1 MYALCAVEA
10 VAGIAL
16 MAIALIRFGGFR
28 RISRGNFGLG
38 SVLFFVGLMLL
49 PAAALTGYIANDRA
63 ENRRQLDQALVK
75 MFGRAPDEL
84 DLQGNTLL
92 DFQGTARYDNKR
104 YRLRVIPTGG
114 NDRMT
119 KYQIE
124 AIPTN

>member
-1 MYALCAVEA
+1 MYGLCALEA

-16 MAIALIRFGGFR
+16 IAIALMRFGGFR
-28 RISRGNFGLG
+28 RITRGNFGLG
-38 SVLFFVGLMLL
+38 SILFFVGLMLL
-49 PAAALTGYIANDRA
+49 AAAAITGYIANDRA

-92 DFQGTARYDNKR
+92 DFQGTMRYDNKR
-104 YRLRVIPTGG
+104 YRLRVITTGG

-119 KYQIE
+119 KYEVE
-124 AIPTN
+124 ATPTN

>member
-1 MYALCAVEA
+1 MYALCAAEA

-114 NDRMT
+114 NDRMN